1 MPRVAIYPGSFD
13 PVTNGHIDIIERG
26 LKLFDKIIVSI
37 LHNPGKNN
45 LFTLEERLEM
55 LKDCMKKFKNIEI
68 DSFDGLLVDYAADR
82 KAHAILRGLRAMSDF
97 EYEFQMAL
105 MNRRLNREVQTVF
118 LMTGLRWIFTSSSII
133 KEAIQFGGNIEGMVP
148 PLVQKKLIEKFGDQH
163 RSEPSGEN

>member
-1 MPRVAIYPGSFD
+1 MPKIAIYPGSFD
-13 PVTNGHIDIIERG
+13 PVTNGHIDIVERG

-37 LHNPGKNN
+37 LYNPKKNY
-45 LFTLEERLEM
+45 LFSLQERLEM
-55 LKDCMKKFKNIEI
+55 LEDCMKKFKNVEI
-68 DSFDGLLVDYAADR
+68 DSFDGLLVDYAASR

-133 KEAIQFGGNIEGMVP
+133 KEAVQFGGNINGMVP
-148 PLVQKKLIEKFGDQH
+148 TLVQKKLKQKLTGATQTVN
-163 RSEPSGEN
+163 PAKK